1 MLLRAH
7 RRGLFTPLPW
17 GPRVAGRRPLP
28 GPENEFLSNSLQ
40 WIIEETHVLTKQVTL
55 LGRGPRAESSR

>member
-7 RRGLFTPLPW
+7 GRGLLTPLPW

-40 WIIEETHVLTKQVTL
+40 WIIEETHVLKKQVTL